1 MIKEKG
7 TNLYSRN
14 LKEMGMSNRD
24 IAREL
29 GVSRNTVSRMLK
41 RTRIQDKKRKKKGS
55 KLDPYRDKIHALIDE
70 HNLS

>member
-1 MIKEKG
+1 MI
-7 TNLYSRN
+7 RN
-14 LKEMGMSNRD
+14 LKEGGMSNRD

-55 KLDPYRDKIHALIDE
+55 KLDPYVLFFSFLDKIE
-70 HNLS
+70 N